1 VKLRKTVTI
10 VPLIAVTL
18 MLVIPIIIYHFPFLA
33 GGERSYMV
41 MSGSMSPALKPG
53 DLIIVTEM
61 EVIDINVGDMLT
73 VRSGEL
79 TFTHRVIEKLEGS
92 LFRLKG
98 DANEEPDSA
107 LVEAS
112 QIIGKVI
119 ITFSFSHLYT
129 PYGFTS
135 VVLAPAALIIGKQ
148 MYTIHQFTRRRNKRD
163 TMRFRRKNRRFSTL
177 LGTSTLLLALI
188 FTVGTTRIM
197 APHLFGGSSSYFFDT
212 EITGGFF
219 SAGYWIIP
227 AVIDIKPDTL
237 NLKSQGQYVTVNAT
251 IETDYD
257 ENDIIIES
265 VVLEGVIHAKWGEVN
280 GTSLMVKFDR
290 GKVIAYLIEEGYGDG
305 GEVTLTVSG
314 EFTDGVRFSGED
326 TITVINNEG

>member
-1 VKLRKTVTI
+1 MKLTRIITTAALTAISLV
-10 VPLIAVTL
+10 
-18 MLVIPIIIYHFPFLA
+18 LVIPILIYGFPFLVGA
-33 GGERSYMV
+33 GSSYTV
-41 MSGSMSPALKPG
+41 MGGSMSPALRPG
-53 DLIIVTEM
+53 DLVIVKESA
-61 EVIDINVGDMLT
+61 EINVGDILT

-79 TFTHRVIEKLEGS
+79 TFTHRVVEKLEGP

-98 DANEEPDSA
+98 DANEEPDPA

-119 ITFSFSHLYT
+119 ITFPFSHLYT
-129 PYGFTS
+129 PYGFAL

-148 MYTIHQFTRRRNKRD
+148 MYTIHQFTKRRNKRD
-163 TMRFRRKNRRFSTL
+163 TMRFRRKNRRFPTL

-197 APHLFGGSSSYFFDT
+197 APHLLGGSSSYFSDT
-212 EITGGFF
+212 ETVRSFF

-227 AVIDIKPDTL
+227 AMVDIEPDTL

-251 IETDYD
+251 IETEYD
-257 ENDIIIES
+257 ESDIIIES
-265 VVLEGVIHAKWGEVN
+265 VVLDGVITAEWGEVD

-290 GKVIAYLIEEGYGDG
+290 AKVIAYLIEEGYGDG
-305 GEVTLTVSG
+305 DEVTLTVSG
-314 EFTDGVRFSGED
+314 EFTDGVKFSGED